1 MARFAPGTDPDYMNW
16 FNVNK
21 GVGGEELAARDYGSG
36 NAKARSKDLP
46 RNVQN
51 QGQTYNSN
59 FETNMYGDPVG
70 TGYRGGNPLFYS
82 NEDEYVGADGTVTPN
97 PYKNQF
103 KDLKGDNQT
112 PGLTNPG
119 DTTRGEDPKPEG
131 SGEQSQ
137 GGSNIPTGLSTLQDI
152 MNQFF
157 PMQIGSDDDGGRA
170 LKDGFALGYL
180 QDYLNRKGSAAMAEL
195 DSALGKDNM
204 RFGYYLNSLDK
215 SNDRFEN
222 YIYGNMMSD
231 RAYERQ
237 NQFANQQYGRDLGML
252 GAVGEQ
258 TRANMQEGGKQDRLG
273 YMVQGEQNRLLEA
286 AKGDQ
291 ARKSYDFQ
299 DRINARTEDRQMRR
313 ASNLARSF

>member
-21 GVGGEELAARDYGSG
+21 GVGGEELAARDYGFG
-36 NAKARSKDLP
+36 NAKARAKDLP
-46 RNVQN
+46 RNFQN
-51 QGQTYNSN
+51 QGQTYNNN
-59 FETNMYGDPVG
+59 FETNTYGDPVG
-70 TGYRGGNPLFYS
+70 TKYQGGNPMLKS
-82 NEDEYVGADGTVTPN
+82 GEKKYVGADGTVTESPF
-97 PYKNQF
+97 KNRRE
-103 KDLKGDNQT
+103 QT

-119 DTTRGEDPKPEG
+119 DTTRGDGPRQEG
-131 SGEQSQ
+131 SGAQSQ
-137 GGSNIPTGLSTLQDI
+137 PGSNVSRGLGTLQDI
-152 MNQFF
+152 MTQFY
-157 PMQIGSDDDGGRA
+157 PMQIGSDDAGGRA
-170 LKDGFALGYL
+170 LKDGFALGFL
-180 QDYLNRKGSAAMAEL
+180 QDYLNRQGSAAMAEL

-258 TRANMQEGGKQDRLG
+258 TRANMQESGKQDRLG

-286 AKGDQ
+286 ARGDQ
-291 ARKSYDFQ
+291 ARKNYDFE